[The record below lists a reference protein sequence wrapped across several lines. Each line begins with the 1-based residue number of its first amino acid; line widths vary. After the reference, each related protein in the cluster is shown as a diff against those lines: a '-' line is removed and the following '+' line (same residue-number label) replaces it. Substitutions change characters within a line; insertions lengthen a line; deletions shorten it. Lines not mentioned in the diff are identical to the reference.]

1 LEKPVSDQAEHHRHP
16 VGDPLGQEADALIN
30 PEAPVEIPPAE
41 QMSLIGRLRQPRTI
55 LSIAVPLAI
64 IVIAVALNWK
74 QMRDVPGDIAGAN
87 PLLILAAF
95 GIYYLGFP
103 LRGWRWTKLLRGA
116 GYKVKVKDGTE
127 ILFLSWLVNCIVP
140 AKLGDLYRAYL
151 LKLNSPVSA
160 TRTLGTVFM
169 ERILDLIAVAALGV
183 LAGYWHFRDHL
194 NNLPAAV
201 QVSLTLGVIVVVL
214 LTVAL
219 VAMRSFG
226 RRVMTV
232 LPLPHRVVEFYDRFE
247 EGVFGSVGVR
257 GMPLLCLMTGVIWMT
272 EALRLYLV
280 VRALNF
286 TGVDLGFS
294 GALFIAL
301 IGSLL
306 TAIPLTPGGIGPVE
320 AGMIGVLTG
329 GFGVSGTHAA
339 AIVLVDRAISV
350 FSIVVLGGIAYMLS
364 SKPRGGG
371 MEVVE
376 LRPAKR
382 VTKIATD
389 SAGVSV

>member
-1 LEKPVSDQAEHHRHP
+1 VSDQAEHHRHP
-16 VGDPLGQEADALIN
+16 IGEPLEQEADALIH
-30 PEAPVEIPPAE
+30 PEAPVDVPPAD
-41 QMSLIGRLRQPRTI
+41 QMSLVRRLRQPRTI

-64 IVIAVALNWK
+64 IAIAVALNRDQLK
-74 QMRDVPGDIAGAN
+74 DVPGDIARAN
-87 PLLILAAF
+87 PWLILLAF

-103 LRGWRWTKLLRGA
+103 LRGWRWTRLLRGA

-194 NNLPAAV
+194 NNLPAAA
-201 QVSLTLGVIVVVL
+201 QVSLTVGVVVVVL
-214 LTVAL
+214 LIVAL
-219 VAMRSFG
+219 VVMRSFG
-226 RRVMTV
+226 RKVIGL
-232 LPLPHRVVEFYDRFE
+232 LPLPHRVTEFYDRFE
-247 EGVFGSVGVR
+247 EGVFGSVGAR
-257 GMPLLCLMTGVIWMT
+257 GMPLLGLMTGLIWLT

-280 VRALNF
+280 VRALAF

-294 GALFIAL
+294 GALFVAL

-306 TAIPLTPGGIGPVE
+306 TAVPFTPGGIGLVE
-320 AGMIGVLTG
+320 GGMIGVLTG
-329 GFGVSGTHAA
+329 AFGLSTPHAA

-350 FSIVVLGGIAYMLS
+350 FSIVVLGSIAYMLS

-371 MEVVE
+371 MDVEE
-376 LRPAKR
+376 LRPPKPAA
-382 VTKIATD
+382 TITTD
-389 SAGVSV
+389 SASVSA